1 MEADR
6 RTDGERS
13 ARNSTESE
21 RKREREREGEQ
32 ASFIQLFF
40 AFHSSVKTVITE
52 EQPTEKTAHLH
63 SLSVSKWVNWVGVV
77 DGSQN
82 E

>member
-6 RTDGERS
+6 RTDGECS
-13 ARNSTESE
+13 ARNST
-21 RKREREREGEQ
+21 EREREGEQ